1 MTKKELI
8 DAVAAKTGVS
18 KKDAGA
24 VVDAALNEIVT
35 ALANDDAVQIAG
47 FGTFETRKREARTGD
62 QSEDKR
68 EDRCSRNNRSC
79 VQGWQG
85 SQGCREVNHIPK
97 MRVAED
103 LFPHRLR

>member
-18 KKDAGA
+18 MKDAGA

-47 FGTFETRKREARTGD
+47 FGTFETRKREARTGI
-62 QSEDKR
+62 
-68 EDRCSRNNRSC
+68 N
-79 VQGWQG
+79 
-85 SQGCREVNHIPK
+85 PK
-97 MRVAED
+97 TKEKIVVPATTVPAFKAGKALKD
-103 LFPHRLR
+103 AVK

>member
-47 FGTFETRKREARTGD
+47 FGTFETRKREARTGI
-62 QSEDKR
+62 
-68 EDRCSRNNRSC
+68 N
-79 VQGWQG
+79 
-85 SQGCREVNHIPK
+85 PK
-97 MRVAED
+97 TKEKIVVPATTVPAFKAGKTPKFKAGKALKD
-103 LFPHRLR
+103 AVK

>member
-35 ALANDDAVQIAG
+35 ALAKDDSVQIAG
-47 FGTFETRKREARTGD
+47 FGTFEARKREARTGINPKTKEKI
-62 QSEDKR
+62 Q
-68 EDRCSRNNRSC
+68 
-79 VQGWQG
+79 VPATT
-85 SQGCREVNHIPK
+85 IPAFK
-97 MRVAED
+97 AGKAFKDAVK
-103 LFPHRLR
+103 

>member
-47 FGTFETRKREARTGD
+47 FGTFETRKREARTGI
-62 QSEDKR
+62 
-68 EDRCSRNNRSC
+68 N
-79 VQGWQG
+79 
-85 SQGCREVNHIPK
+85 PK
-97 MRVAED
+97 TKEKIVVPATTVPAFKASKTPKFKAGKALKD
-103 LFPHRLR
+103 AVK